1 MNTLNNISV
10 SKKIGFLAFTLIIL
24 LLATAVTAIVS
35 MAKIGNE
42 LESIAHKDM
51 PLIEKITKI
60 TEHQLEQ
67 AIHFERAIHFGT
79 VGLLKEKEGNTN
91 NAHYKTIFNAEREKF
106 LSLGKQV
113 HQELKESQAQIK
125 DILGSQTQAN
135 IGFNL
140 FPVYADEVTEF
151 QLMSEE
157 LETINKEHRELELH
171 GIASMAAI
179 ENHELDKSE
188 ALALQVEKEEDH
200 LTTHL
205 EKLLTKIEK
214 FTLEASETALSHEKS
229 AVSIILTVLAL
240 AIAVGIVISMFIT
253 RNITSRLKGAVETMH
268 LVAKGDLTKKV
279 TVSGGDEISQMLSAL
294 EDTRQNLRVIIG
306 DLSETA
312 NQLSV
317 TSEQVSTA
325 MSESS
330 NHVQGQQSQTE
341 TLATSMQ
348 EMNATTAEIS
358 HNINQM
364 NDSVGYAEKEL
375 QTSNLIL
382 LETVENTAQLSS
394 QIEDSAHSIQTLDD
408 SVLNISSVLKVITD
422 IAEQT
427 NLLALNAAIEAARAG
442 DQGRGFAVVADEV
455 RQLASRTQSSTAE
468 ISNIITELQAG
479 STRVVTTM
487 KDIQLKAVSLLDGA
501 KHSEQAL
508 SAVSSQMGA
517 INNMT
522 NQIAA
527 ASEEQSLVTEDS
539 SRNVTYIND
548 LGQQNSSTIEET
560 SQASL
565 NLADM
570 AEQLK
575 NSVTVFRV

>member
-125 DILGSQTQAN
+125 DILGTQTQAN

-171 GIASMAAI
+171 GIASMTAI

-205 EKLLTKIEK
+205 EKLLTKIER

-479 STRVVTTM
+479 SRRVVTTM

>member
-1 MNTLNNISV
+1 M
-10 SKKIGFLAFTLIIL
+10 
-24 LLATAVTAIVS
+24 
-35 MAKIGNE
+35 
-42 LESIAHKDM
+42 
-51 PLIEKITKI
+51 
-60 TEHQLEQ
+60 
-67 AIHFERAIHFGT
+67 
-79 VGLLKEKEGNTN
+79 
-91 NAHYKTIFNAEREKF
+91 
-106 LSLGKQV
+106 

-125 DILGSQTQAN
+125 DILGTQTQAN

-205 EKLLTKIEK
+205 EKLLTKIER

-479 STRVVTTM
+479 SRRVVTTM